1 MNQPDAVRVSNEFYF
16 KRKNPYLPVPMRIAD
31 ITVES
36 EDGMLKTFDL
46 EFVSDEDRGLF
57 KFLPGQFCEVSVLG
71 KGEAPFG
78 IASAPTEQDYV
89 RFTVNRAGLV
99 TNTMHQLDVGSPI
112 GMRGPLGNFY
122 PLEQYKGSNLVIVS
136 GGFAFT
142 TLRSVIKYLIDGH
155 RENFADVTV
164 IYGARTPGMLLYKDE
179 IEEWSKRDDMSIHL
193 TVDKEAEGWDG
204 LVGFVPTVTEQIAP
218 SPKDALLV
226 MCGPPAMIRYTLPV
240 VTKLGFEPR
249 KIYTSLERRMKC
261 GIGKCGRCNIGPYYV
276 CKDGPVFSLAQLEGL
291 PNEY

>member
-1 MNQPDAVRVSNEFYF
+1 MEQTSAVSERLYY
-16 KRKNPYLPVPMRIAD
+16 KRENPYLPMPMKIRD
-31 ITVES
+31 IRVES

-46 EFVSDEDRGLF
+46 EFVNPQDKEAFR
-57 KFLPGQFCEVSVLG
+57 FLPGQLCEVSVLG
-71 KGEAPFG
+71 KGESPFG
-78 IASAPTEQDYV
+78 IASSPTETDYV

-99 TNTMHQLDVGSPI
+99 TNTMHQLEAGDPI
-112 GMRGPLGNFY
+112 GMRGPLGNWY
-122 PLEQYKGSNLVIVS
+122 PLEQFKGANLVIVS

-142 TLRSVIKYLIDGH
+142 TLRSVIRYLMDGH
-155 RENFADVTV
+155 RPDFKDVTV
-164 IYGARTPGMLLYKDE
+164 IYGARTPGMLLYKSE
-179 IEEWSKRDDMSIHL
+179 LEEWAKREDLKIHL
-193 TVDKEAEGWDG
+193 TVDTEAKGWEG
-204 LVGFVPTVTEQIAP
+204 LVGFVPTVTEKIAP
-218 SPKDALLV
+218 SPDNALLI

-240 VTKLGFEPR
+240 VTKLGFAPE